1 MKTLKKG
8 EKEYL
13 DNLKISMN
21 PKQSAK
27 LKLIILLLSLTMI
40 IMLSC
45 NIKFRTLTISDN
57 KRRIVCK
64 VINKFLLPSPSKVVS
79 DIFLCRFPIK

>member
-45 NIKFRTLTISDN
+45 NIKFRTLTISD
-57 KRRIVCK
+57 
-64 VINKFLLPSPSKVVS
+64 
-79 DIFLCRFPIK
+79 